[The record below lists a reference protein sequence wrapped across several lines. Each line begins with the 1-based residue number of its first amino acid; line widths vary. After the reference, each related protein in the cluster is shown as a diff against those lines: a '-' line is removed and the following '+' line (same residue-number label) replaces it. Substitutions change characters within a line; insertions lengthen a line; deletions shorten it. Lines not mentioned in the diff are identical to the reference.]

1 MVPGFTSPGG
11 RLPGGSV
18 PAERQPQALTKDGEH
33 GEEEEELAPGAV
45 AGVPMGT
52 GLSSADDRRYVE
64 QPDFPDGTVV
74 VVEAEGKELPCAIGA
89 IKMPTTEMKAVK
101 KGVGIENAHYLG
113 DGLWKMRFD

>member
-18 PAERQPQALTKDGEH
+18 PPERQPTPLKKSGEDGE
-33 GEEEEELAPGAV
+33 EDEELAQGAV
-45 AGVPMGT
+45 QGVPMAT
-52 GLSSADDRRYVE
+52 GLVPSDDKRYLE

-74 VVEAEGKELPCAIGA
+74 VVEAEGKENACAIGA
-89 IKMPTTEMKAVK
+89 IKMPTKEMKAAK
-101 KGVGIENAHYLG
+101 KGVGIEGAHYLG